1 MNKSLIKYC
10 GNRSF
15 EDWNLVLD
23 SRADYIGLIFAESN
37 RRVTEKEVKKWIEYK
52 PIPKG
57 KHLVGIFVNPSLS
70 YIQQVIKLI
79 PLDIIQCHGYESR
92 DFIKSIKANTGL
104 PVWKAVHHNENALLE
119 MKNLKGVVDG
129 FIIDTKSKDAWGGTG
144 IAFDW
149 RVIPLYQNIAKEQG
163 VPCFIAGGVN
173 PTNVQKLLFYH
184 VDGIDISSG
193 IETENQK
200 CSEKIR
206 RIESEVENFVHNLS

>member
-1 MNKSLIKYC
+1 MNIPLIKYC

-15 EDWNLVLD
+15 EDWCLVLD
-23 SRADYIGLIFAESN
+23 SKANYIGLIFAESK
-37 RRVTEKEVKKWIEYK
+37 RKVTPKEVKKWIEYK

-57 KHLVGIFVNPSLS
+57 KHLVGVFVNASLS

-92 DFIKSIKANTGL
+92 DFIKSIKITTGL
-104 PVWKAVHHNENALLE
+104 SVWKAVHHNENSFLE
-119 MKNLKGVVDG
+119 MKNLKGTVDG
-129 FIIDTKSKDAWGGTG
+129 FIIDTKSKGAWGGTG

-149 RVIPLYQNIAKEQG
+149 RVIPEYQKIAKEQG

-193 IETENQK
+193 IESEVQK
-200 CSEKIR
+200 CSEKIK
-206 RIESEVENFVHNLS
+206 RIELEVENFVHNLS